1 MCPPGLLEK
10 DLETNPAAPA
20 SQSPWQAGA
29 LRGEAERLGEQSAR
43 AAHGDAAAA
52 AAAGAA
58 AAATTTVAVAPH
70 QPRREVVR
78 GAAGLLGRARV
89 AQPAHERTRR
99 TQAEAGGGLRVPA
112 VQQRARARGAPQGAR
127 VVQLVRVRARAR
139 ARARANL
146 TLARTLT

>member
-1 MCPPGLLEK
+1 MLTGSKLHVPAPGL
-10 DLETNPAAPA
+10 
-20 SQSPWQAGA
+20 PWRARQAGA
-29 LRGEAERLGEQSAR
+29 LCGEAERLGEQSAR

-52 AAAGAA
+52 AA
-58 AAATTTVAVAPH
+58 TTVAVAPH